1 MKRALARL
9 HAEARPFLGRALLI
23 GGAAC
28 LFYRAR
34 LYSVGDPDFQIPA
47 AAPEAESLW
56 LSKDLDFTGV
66 FSGDAMN
73 LIPQFTARDAMGREF
88 LEVEGVRLGN
98 EPVTLFHTRI
108 GKRHGRAAARPYP
121 PLQFRCVRT
130 RAT

>member
-1 MKRALARL
+1 MSPDRRHDWPALKRALARL

-66 FSGDAMN
+66 SPAM
-73 LIPQFTARDAMGREF
+73 P
-88 LEVEGVRLGN
+88 
-98 EPVTLFHTRI
+98 
-108 GKRHGRAAARPYP
+108 
-121 PLQFRCVRT
+121 
-130 RAT
+130 